1 VLLISNL
8 VLILRH
14 AFKATDYG
22 QLTSRG
28 DEMTSGA
35 LKISQDHVWVQTNGD
50 GAQVGISD
58 FAAEVLGT
66 IIYVELP
73 EVGDEV
79 TRGESFAAV
88 ESGKASVELPAPI
101 SGRVLKVNDE
111 LEEAPDLI
119 NQDTYGKGWIVV
131 LAVKDATELDELMS
145 KPDYDLFLANADE
158 G

>member
-1 VLLISNL
+1 
-8 VLILRH
+8 
-14 AFKATDYG
+14 
-22 QLTSRG
+22 
-28 DEMTSGA
+28 MTNGA

-58 FAAEVLGT
+58 FAAEALGT

-73 EVGDEV
+73 EVGDAV
-79 TRGESFAAV
+79 ARGEGFAAV

-101 SGRVLKVNDE
+101 SGKVLKVNEE
-111 LEEAPDLI
+111 LEDAPDLI

-131 LAVKDATELDELMS
+131 FALKDATELDELMS
-145 KPDYDLFLANADE
+145 KPDYDLFIADATE

>member
-1 VLLISNL
+1 
-8 VLILRH
+8 
-14 AFKATDYG
+14 
-22 QLTSRG
+22 
-28 DEMTSGA
+28 MTNGA

>member
-1 VLLISNL
+1 
-8 VLILRH
+8 
-14 AFKATDYG
+14 
-22 QLTSRG
+22 
-28 DEMTSGA
+28 MTNGA
-35 LKISQDHVWVQTNGD
+35 LKISQDHVWVQTNGE

-58 FAAEVLGT
+58 FAAEALGT

-79 TRGESFAAV
+79 TRGDSFAAV

-101 SGRVLKVNDE
+101 SGHVLKVNEE
-111 LEEAPDLI
+111 LEDTPDLI

-131 LAVKDATELDELMS
+131 LAMKDATELDDLMS
-145 KPDYDLFLANADE
+145 KSDYDSFVSGAAE

>member
-1 VLLISNL
+1 MRFPT
-8 VLILRH
+8 ILR
-14 AFKATDYG
+14 TG
-22 QLTSRG
+22 NNTVRG
-28 DEMTSGA
+28 GEMTNGA
-35 LKISQDHVWVQTNGD
+35 LKISQDHVWVQTNGE

-58 FAAEVLGT
+58 FAAEALGT

-79 TRGESFAAV
+79 TRGDSFAAV

-101 SGRVLKVNDE
+101 SGHVLKVNEE
-111 LEEAPDLI
+111 LEDTPDLI

-131 LAVKDATELDELMS
+131 LAMKDATELDDLMS
-145 KPDYDLFLANADE
+145 KPDYDSFVSGAAE

>member
-1 VLLISNL
+1 
-8 VLILRH
+8 
-14 AFKATDYG
+14 
-22 QLTSRG
+22 
-28 DEMTSGA
+28 MTNGA
-35 LKISQDHVWVQTNGD
+35 LKISQDHVWVQTNAE

-58 FAAEVLGT
+58 FAAEALGT

-79 TRGESFAAV
+79 TRGDSFAAV

-101 SGRVLKVNDE
+101 SGHILKVNEE
-111 LEEAPDLI
+111 LEDAPDLI

-131 LAVKDATELDELMS
+131 VAMKDAAELGELMS
-145 KPDYDLFLANADE
+145 KPDYDLFLAGAAE